1 MQATKTRARKST
13 ASKTKLQSQ
22 NVITT
27 CSTKYTGLIKDNT
40 MTEETLPAKVRPTK
54 TNLTYVDYIEDFKVR
69 MQIHNFEVDELVKD
83 LKSGINLLNQSSIML
98 LIISSNLIRKRL
110 VPLIIP
116 LKLKRKHY
124 SKTVE
129 EVST

>member
-69 MQIHNFEVDELVKD
+69 MEIHNFEVDELVKD
-83 LKSGINLLNQSSIML
+83 LKSGYQSA
-98 LIISSNLIRKRL
+98 KL
-110 VPLIIP
+110 VFNNIVDY
-116 LKLKRKHY
+116 LKESYEKAF
-124 SKTVE
+124 SAVDNTTKTKE
-129 EVST
+129 KALQQDSW